1 MPRWV
6 KEKKL
11 WLALAVL
18 GTGCLSLFFLWRND
32 LLYQSLFH
40 LQNLLTEG
48 SRLRDAFLEY
58 GLLAP
63 LFFMGLQV
71 LQVVFAPLPGEA
83 TGILGGYL
91 FGAWYGSL
99 YSTIGLTAGSWVAF
113 GMGRLAGDFVMAR
126 LEHSRTY
133 SRFNHLVC
141 KGDFVIPFILFLIPG
156 FPKDLLSYLLG
167 LSRMPLGVFLFI
179 TTIGRIPGTIMLSL
193 QGAHVYRQNYEQ
205 FAILALLTFVIFLPC
220 YLFRKNMLRWL
231 NHRGTEPLP
240 ETEKDIQAIE
250 EK

>member
-1 MPRWV
+1 MPRWFR
-6 KEKKL
+6 EKKV
-11 WLALAVL
+11 WAALAIL
-18 GTGCLSLFFLWRND
+18 GIGCLTLFFLWRND

-40 LQNLLTEG
+40 LKSLLTEG

-91 FGAWYGSL
+91 FGAWYGSI

-113 GMGRLAGDFVMAR
+113 GMGRLAGDFVMGR
-126 LEHSRTY
+126 LKHSRTY
-133 SRFNHLVC
+133 NRFNHLVC
-141 KGDFVIPFILFLIPG
+141 KGDFVIPFILFLVPG
-156 FPKDLLSYLLG
+156 FPKDSLSYLLG

-179 TTIGRIPGTIMLSL
+179 TAIGRIPGTVMLSF
-193 QGAHVYRQNYEQ
+193 QGAQVYNQNYEQ
-205 FAILALLTFVIFLPC
+205 FATLALLTLIIFLPC

-231 NHRGTEPLP
+231 DHRGTGLLRV
-240 ETEKDIQAIE
+240 TEKNRQE
-250 EK
+250 FEKK